1 MAEVALTEIRHGRG
15 EEGTLVF
22 PEGTPVDKMKG
33 LPKDT
38 IEELRTAGAIGAPDL
53 SGAQAAAENSAL
65 QAQIDELKAAL
76 EAAQDERDEA
86 LEAAA
91 ASTAKPAAAAKP

>member
-33 LPKDT
+33 LSKET
-38 IEELRTAGAIGAPDL
+38 IAELKEAGAIGAPDV
-53 SGAQAAAENSAL
+53 SGAQAAAENAAL

-86 LEAAA
+86 LEAAKPPI
-91 ASTAKPAAAAKP
+91 TIPPAKP